1 LFELQAPAEH
11 SMALANTCAVPA
23 SQGGQQQSEQQQQQ
37 QQQSSWP
44 SFNQQQQQ
52 QPSKLRGFMQAA
64 AL

>member
-37 QQQSSWP
+37 SSWP